1 MFFFLFDEIP
11 GIRISAA
18 LGPRRLLGGGAYL
31 IFCPKSGGYSR
42 APLTEINKVSP
53 GQLHATPK
61 KKTSSF
67 NSPAG

>member
-1 MFFFLFDEIP
+1 MFFLFDEIP

-31 IFCPKSGGYSR
+31 IFCPKCGGYSR
-42 APLTEINKVSP
+42 APLIRKDTVTP

-61 KKTSSF
+61 KKASSF